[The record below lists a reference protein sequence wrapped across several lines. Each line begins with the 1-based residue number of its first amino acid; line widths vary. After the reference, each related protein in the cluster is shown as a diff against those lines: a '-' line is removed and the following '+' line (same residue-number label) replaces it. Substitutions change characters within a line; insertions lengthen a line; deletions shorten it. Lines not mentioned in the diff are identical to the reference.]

1 VVFVPDNDEAGEVAA
16 TRWREAVG
24 HGAVLRLPEGAE
36 DVNDLAQQA
45 DGEAIFHRLVRGLAE

>member
-1 VVFVPDNDEAGEVAA
+1 
-16 TRWREAVG
+16 
-24 HGAVLRLPEGAE
+24 VLRLPEGAE